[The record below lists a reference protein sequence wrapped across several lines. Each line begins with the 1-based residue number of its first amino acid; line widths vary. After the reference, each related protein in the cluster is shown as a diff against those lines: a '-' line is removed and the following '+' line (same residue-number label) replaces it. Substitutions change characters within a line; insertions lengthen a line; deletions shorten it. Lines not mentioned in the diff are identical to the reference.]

1 MRNNTNN
8 ALVTYFSSV
17 LSWKWKIKPFYSG
30 LLKGPGLLATGH
42 YLSPGGGSGAEDFA
56 GGITRFLEEQKGD
69 Q

>member
-1 MRNNTNN
+1 ME
-8 ALVTYFSSV
+8 
-17 LSWKWKIKPFYSG
+17 IKPFYSG

-56 GGITRFLEEQKGD
+56 GGITRFLEEQKGE